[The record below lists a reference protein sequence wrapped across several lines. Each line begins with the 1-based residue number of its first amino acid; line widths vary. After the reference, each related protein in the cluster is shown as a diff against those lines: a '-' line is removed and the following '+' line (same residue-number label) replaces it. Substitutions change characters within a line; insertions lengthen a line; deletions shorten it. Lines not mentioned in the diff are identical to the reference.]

1 MLVCG
6 TILLAACSGNNRYRY
21 ETTPGD
27 PMNVQTYKLK
37 NGLTVSMTVNKEQ
50 PRIQTYIAV
59 RTGSKN
65 DPAETTGLAHYL
77 EHLMFKGT
85 TQFGT
90 QNYEAEKP
98 LLDTIT
104 TLFENYRTLT
114 DPALP
119 YTHRPCRPQSSL
131 SHHRLHFGRSFAV
144 CHPTRI

>member
-6 TILLAACSGNNRYRY
+6 TILLAACSGNNRYHY

-90 QNYEAEKP
+90 QTTVHSP
-98 LLDTIT
+98 TLLPAKQPT
-104 TLFENYRTLT
+104 TLST
-114 DPALP
+114 
-119 YTHRPCRPQSSL
+119 QS
-131 SHHRLHFGRSFAV
+131 RAWLHSMPS
-144 CHPTRI
+144 PTSTTR